1 MFEEPEFWVAIA
13 FVILMGV
20 FAYFGV
26 HRIVLKTLDHRSDR
40 IKAELDD
47 ARRLK
52 EEAAKVLAEYRA
64 RHASAER
71 EAQDIIESAKT
82 EAERI
87 ASEARAKMED
97 FVARRTK
104 TAESKIALAE
114 AQAVADVRA
123 AAADAAI
130 TAASTI
136 LVQSGQGSAADA
148 LAHPV
153 AGGQGLGC
161 RRPARQGHHR
171 GQGQAELTGFNPQA
185 TSRRELIVPAF

>member
-1 MFEEPEFWVAIA
+1 MFSEPEFWVAVA
-13 FVILMGV
+13 FVILIGV
-20 FAYFGV
+20 FVYYGI
-26 HRIVLKTLDHRSDR
+26 HRTVLTTLDHRSDR

-52 EEAAKVLAEYRA
+52 DEAAKLLGEYQA

-71 EAQDIIESAKT
+71 EARNIIDSAKA

-87 ASEARAKMED
+87 AAEAKTKLED

-114 AQAVADVRA
+114 AQAVADVRSA
-123 AAADAAI
+123 AANAAV

-136 LVQSGQGSAADA
+136 LSQSVKGGVADDL
-148 LAHPV
+148 LAKGIAQV
-153 AGGQGLGC
+153 
-161 RRPARQGHHR
+161 RQK
-171 GQGQAELTGFNPQA
+171 LN
-185 TSRRELIVPAF
+185 

>member
-1 MFEEPEFWVAIA
+1 MFADPETWVAIA

-20 FAYFGV
+20 FAWLGV
-26 HRIVLKTLDHRSDR
+26 HRTMFTALDHRAER

-52 EEAAKVLAEYRA
+52 DEAAKVLAEYQA
-64 RHASAER
+64 RRASAER
-71 EAQDIIESAKT
+71 EAADIVANAKS

-87 ASEARAKMED
+87 AADARTKMED

-123 AAADAAI
+123 AAAEAAV
-130 TAASTI
+130 TAAGTI
-136 LVQSGQGSAADA
+136 LSQSVKGQVADDL
-148 LAHPV
+148 LAKGIAEV
-153 AGGQGLGC
+153 
-161 RRPARQGHHR
+161 RQK
-171 GQGQAELTGFNPQA
+171 LN
-185 TSRRELIVPAF
+185 

>member
-1 MFEEPEFWVAIA
+1 MFSEPETWVAIA

-20 FAYFGV
+20 FAYIGV
-26 HRIVLKTLDHRSDR
+26 HRTVLKALDHRGER

-52 EEAAKVLAEYRA
+52 DEAAKVLSEYKARRATAE
-64 RHASAER
+64 H
-71 EAQDIIESAKT
+71 EANDIIANAKA

-87 ASEARAKMED
+87 AAEAKTKMED

-123 AAADAAI
+123 AAAEAAVQ
-130 TAASTI
+130 AASTI
-136 LVQSGQGSAADA
+136 LSKSVKGDLADDLLTKGIA
-148 LAHPV
+148 EV
-153 AGGQGLGC
+153 
-161 RRPARQGHHR
+161 RQK
-171 GQGQAELTGFNPQA
+171 LN
-185 TSRRELIVPAF
+185 

>member
-1 MFEEPEFWVAIA
+1 MFAEPEFWVAVA

-20 FAYFGV
+20 FVWLGV
-26 HRIVLKTLDHRSDR
+26 HRTVLKALDHRSER

-52 EEAAKVLAEYRA
+52 EEAGKVLTEYKA

-71 EAQDIIESAKT
+71 EAQEIITNARA

-87 ASEARAKMED
+87 ASEARTKMED

-114 AQAVADVRA
+114 AQAVADARA
-123 AAADAAI
+123 AAAEAAVA
-130 TAASTI
+130 AASTV
-136 LVQSGQGSAADA
+136 LSQSVKGPLADDLLTKGIA
-148 LAHPV
+148 EV
-153 AGGQGLGC
+153 
-161 RRPARQGHHR
+161 RQK
-171 GQGQAELTGFNPQA
+171 LN
-185 TSRRELIVPAF
+185 